1 MDVRPSGFVTP
12 ENGVR
17 LDLFGN
23 SSLTPFSSALRQ
35 ISGGRPQGVTA
46 TPLARPPIP
55 NAHQDAAGPDPACL
69 AEWKSAVRGAHVGF
83 DLRRM
88 HASGIG
94 RYARSTFAALQREA
108 PELHWTAVLQS
119 ETDVPWVHDVAPTAT
134 IVVSPAPQ
142 YSPAEMLCV
151 PAAVGSL
158 DMWHS
163 PHPFQ
168 LDLGRRASR
177 LVLTLLD
184 LIPVTH
190 PATKYARRRRLVF
203 REFVRLACRRA
214 HAMVSISSCT
224 RSVFQQRLGVDAS
237 RVTVTHLAADASR
250 FAATP
255 SPALVSRFRK
265 TLGLPR
271 HVVLYVG
278 MVEPHK
284 NVRVVVDALRLL
296 RHRLD
301 IGLAIVGST
310 SGSGAGRF
318 AGVHHTALR
327 EYADSRG
334 VSDRV
339 HWLGGLSDEDLRLA
353 YAAASVVVQP
363 SLVEGFGLTLLEGMA
378 SGVPVAAS
386 NIPVFRE
393 VAGNAVASFDPTSPH
408 AVAQT
413 LERVLSDPEEASR
426 LVAAG
431 RERAARFSWTVTSRW
446 TLEAYARALTA
457 R

>member
-1 MDVRPSGFVTP
+1 VNFNDSDPLENVAGRCANSPTGVLGRAGHSGPTP
-12 ENGVR
+12 NPPR
-17 LDLFGN
+17 
-23 SSLTPFSSALRQ
+23 
-35 ISGGRPQGVTA
+35 VTA
-46 TPLARPPIP
+46 TSLRNLTIAEP
-55 NAHQDAAGPDPACL
+55 DAISSGPDPARV
-69 AEWKSAVRGAHVGF
+69 AEWRSATRGAHVGF

-119 ETDVPWVHDVAPTAT
+119 ESDVAWVHDVAPTAKT
-134 IVVSPAPQ
+134 VVSPAPQ
-142 YSPAEMLCV
+142 YSPAEMLRL

-158 DMWHS
+158 DIWHS

-168 LDLGRRASR
+168 LDAGRRASK

-190 PATKYARRRRLVF
+190 PATKYARRRRLAF

-214 HAMVSISSCT
+214 HAMVSISSFT

-318 AGVHHTALR
+318 AGVHHAALR
-327 EYADSRG
+327 EYAEASSVG
-334 VSDRV
+334 DRL

-353 YAAASVVVQP
+353 YASASVVVQP

-393 VAGNAVASFDPTSPH
+393 VAGDAVARFDPANPH
-408 AVAQT
+408 SVAQT

-426 LVAAG
+426 LERAG
-431 RERAARFSWTVTSRW
+431 RERAARFSWNATARW

>member
-1 MDVRPSGFVTP
+1 MQDTRDR
-12 ENGVR
+12 R
-17 LDLFGN
+17 L
-23 SSLTPFSSALRQ
+23 PPPR
-35 ISGGRPQGVTA
+35 VTA
-46 TPLARPPIP
+46 TSLTSPSI
-55 NAHQDAAGPDPACL
+55 AAGPDPARF
-69 AEWKSAVRGAHVGF
+69 AEWGAALRGAQVGF

-108 PELHWTAVLQS
+108 PELRWTVVLQS
-119 ETDVPWVHDVAPTAT
+119 EDDASWVQDVAPTAK

-142 YSPAEMLCV
+142 YSPAEMLRV
-151 PAAVGSL
+151 PAAATSL
-158 DMWHS
+158 DIWHS

-190 PATKYARRRRLVF
+190 PATKYARRRRLAF

-214 HAMVSISSCT
+214 HAMVSISSYT
-224 RSVFQQRLGVDAS
+224 RSVFEQHLGVDPS

-250 FAATP
+250 FAVTP
-255 SPALVSRFRK
+255 SPAFVSRFRA
-265 TLGLPR
+265 TRGLPR
-271 HVVLYVG
+271 HLVLYVG

-284 NVRVVVDALRLL
+284 NVRVVVDALSLL

-301 IGLAIVGST
+301 VGLAIVGSA
-310 SGSGAGRF
+310 SGSTAGRF
-318 AGVHHTALR
+318 AGVHHAALR
-327 EYADSRG
+327 EYATTRG
-334 VSDRV
+334 VADRV

-363 SLVEGFGLTLLEGMA
+363 SFVEGFGLTLIEGMA

-386 NIPVFRE
+386 DIPVFRE
-393 VAGNAVASFDPTSPH
+393 VAGDAVASFDPLNPRS
-408 AVAQT
+408 VAQT
-413 LERVLSDPEEASR
+413 IERVLSDSDEASR
-426 LVAAG
+426 LVSAG
-431 RERAARFSWTVTSRW
+431 RARAARFAWTATARW
-446 TLEAYARALTA
+446 TLEAYARALNA

>member
-1 MDVRPSGFVTP
+1 
-12 ENGVR
+12 
-17 LDLFGN
+17 
-23 SSLTPFSSALRQ
+23 
-35 ISGGRPQGVTA
+35 VTA
-46 TPLARPPIP
+46 TSLRNLTIAEP
-55 NAHQDAAGPDPACL
+55 DAISSGPDPARV
-69 AEWKSAVRGAHVGF
+69 AEWRSAIRGAHVGF

-119 ETDVPWVHDVAPTAT
+119 ENDVAWVHDVAPTAKT
-134 IVVSPAPQ
+134 VVSPAPQ
-142 YSPAEMLCV
+142 YSPAEMLRV

-158 DMWHS
+158 DIWHS

-168 LDLGRRASR
+168 LDAGRRASK

-190 PATKYARRRRLVF
+190 PATKYARRRRLAF

-214 HAMVSISSCT
+214 HAMVSISSFT

-318 AGVHHTALR
+318 AGVHHAALR
-327 EYADSRG
+327 EYAEASSVG
-334 VSDRV
+334 DRL

-353 YAAASVVVQP
+353 YASASVVVQP

-393 VAGNAVASFDPTSPH
+393 VAGDAVARFDPANPH
-408 AVAQT
+408 SVAQT

-426 LVAAG
+426 LERAG
-431 RERAARFSWTVTSRW
+431 RERAARFSWNATARW

>member
-1 MDVRPSGFVTP
+1 
-12 ENGVR
+12 
-17 LDLFGN
+17 
-23 SSLTPFSSALRQ
+23 
-35 ISGGRPQGVTA
+35 VTA
-46 TPLARPPIP
+46 ASFTSPSLIVA
-55 NAHQDAAGPDPACL
+55 DADAIAGGPDPTRL

-108 PELHWTAVLQS
+108 PDLHWTVVLQS
-119 ETDVPWVHDVAPTAT
+119 EADADWVRGVAPTAK

-142 YSPAEMLCV
+142 YSPAEMLRV

-168 LDLGRRASR
+168 LDVGRRSSR

-190 PATKYARRRRLVF
+190 PATKYARRRRLAF

-214 HAMVSISSCT
+214 HAMVSISSFT
-224 RSVFQQRLGVDAS
+224 RSVFQQRLGVESS

-250 FAATP
+250 FAVTP
-255 SPALVSRFRK
+255 SPSLVSRFRK

-301 IGLAIVGST
+301 IGLAIVGSA
-310 SGSGAGRF
+310 SGNAAGRF
-318 AGVHHTALR
+318 AGVHHAVLQ
-327 EYADSRG
+327 EYADVRG
-334 VSDRV
+334 VSERV

-353 YAAASVVVQP
+353 YASASVVVQP

-393 VAGNAVASFDPTSPH
+393 VAGDAVARFDPSNAH
-408 AVAQT
+408 SVAQT

-426 LVAAG
+426 LVTAG
-431 RERAARFSWTVTSRW
+431 RERAARFSWTATARW